1 MNDNVRESVANS
13 PNCGGIF
20 EQLVIGL
27 YKAILKP
34 KSNAI
39 DGGANTGW
47 HTFQMAEC
55 VPEGRVFAFEP
66 LPVLAQILSSRKGRF
81 GERVILG
88 QKAVSN
94 FEGKAQFNYFN
105 GANPKYPNDPYWNAG
120 LSGLRSSGELLK
132 TPHEVI
138 EVDVIRLDSYLELHT
153 PNALD
158 FIKLDIEGGE
168 YQALLG
174 AQKTIGQ
181 HRPTIAFEDGGPGV
195 GRVYGY
201 NPNEFPALFASWEY
215 DLYDILGQK
224 YWDGEWVNRQTWR
237 PWYSVAIP
245 RELPV
250 ATIMTPIEGVLSK
263 LGLLR

>member
-1 MNDNVRESVANS
+1 MNSNLHESVAS
-13 PNCGGIF
+13 APNCGGIF

-27 YKAILKP
+27 YKAFLRP
-34 KSNAI
+34 QSSAV

-66 LPVLAQILSSRKGRF
+66 LPALAQILSSRKGRF
-81 GERVILG
+81 GEKVILG

-138 EVDVIRLDSYLELHT
+138 EVDVTQLDSYLE
-153 PNALD
+153 PYAPDSLD

-168 YQALLG
+168 YHALLG
-174 AQKTIGQ
+174 AQKMVSQ
-181 HRPTIAFEDGGPGV
+181 HRPVIAFEDGGPGV

-201 NPNEFPALFASWEY
+201 DPKALPALFASWGY
-215 DLYDILGQK
+215 QLYDILGRQ
-224 YWDGEWVNRQTWR
+224 YQEDEWVNRQSWR

-245 RELPV
+245 RELS
-250 ATIMTPIEGVLSK
+250 AAAIISPIAGVLGS
-263 LGLLR
+263 LGFVL